1 MSVHSF
7 ETSHGSPTGVAGVLH
22 GVSGLSHRMLASWR
36 RHRAERALEGLSF
49 DTLKDIGFPS
59 ADGLVRHNV
68 AKADSATR

>member
-7 ETSHGSPTGVAGVLH
+7 ETSRSSPTFVAGVYH

-36 RHRAERALEGLSF
+36 RHRAERALESLSF

-59 ADGLVRHNV
+59 ADDLGSEENR
-68 AKADSATR
+68 KAGAAIR